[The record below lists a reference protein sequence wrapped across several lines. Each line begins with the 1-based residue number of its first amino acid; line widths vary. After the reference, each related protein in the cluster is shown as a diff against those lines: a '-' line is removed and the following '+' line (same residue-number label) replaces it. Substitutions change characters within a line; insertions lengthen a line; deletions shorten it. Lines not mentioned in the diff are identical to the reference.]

1 MQKQLKADLALL
13 SVVIVWGSTFVLTK
27 DAIQHIETYNFLM
40 LRFGIAVLML
50 LLFSIKTARPGPG
63 YDKNGAILGL
73 LLFIGYAFQTV
84 GLNYTTASTGLY
96 HRFSAVIVPILS
108 AIMLKKKPQL

>member
-50 LLFSIKTARPGPG
+50 LLFSIKKLPGL
-63 YDKNGAILGL
+63 DRVTIKNGAILGL

-84 GLNYTTASTGLY
+84 GLNYTTASNSAFITG
-96 HRFSAVIVPILS
+96 FSA
-108 AIMLKKKPQL
+108 